1 MKSKWQFFLIRL
13 LDILGSLVGLLISA
27 APILV
32 ISIIVKKDGGP
43 IFFKQKRI
51 GKDGNPFMMW
61 KIRSMVVEAEALK
74 ETLIERSDVK
84 GMFKMKNDP
93 RVTSVGRF
101 IRKYS
106 LDELPQFWN
115 VLKGEMSLV
124 GPRPALPDEVDNYSP
139 KDKIRLTVIPGIT
152 GLWQISC
159 RSDVDFNEMIEL
171 DIQYIASRNVWN
183 NIVIICKTLVM
194 LLPGSKNGAY

>member
-139 KDKIRLTVIPGIT
+139 KDKIRLTFIPGIT
-152 GLWQISC
+152 GLWQISG

>member
-152 GLWQISC
+152 GLWQISG